1 MDKLLHSISEA
12 SSLGELIEI
21 VSRLH
26 KLRAVATFG
35 VRKADGVSIQ
45 KTRRAANNAAVNLL
59 NSLPPGFDGAKLT
72 DEQRQILAGY
82 TGEGGLTDGEG
93 SQYEYYTPQFM
104 AEGIWD
110 LFADYGIDGGHVL
123 EPSAGTGIFQETK
136 RQGMI
141 MTSAELSP
149 ISGRINQL
157 LHPED
162 DVNIGAFEALAAKDA
177 MYDHAVGNVP
187 FGEGRSGVAGLD
199 PAYAN
204 EKNVGNYFVLRTID
218 KVKPGGLIVLV
229 VPNGMTDGTKYK
241 KLRDKVSRKA
251 EFLGAH
257 RMPSGTFS
265 ESGTD
270 TVVDVWVLRKHPET
284 FLEMIPDTDDATLK
298 SANVLWDTFLK
309 GKWFTT
315 EGKRFVYGDMERT
328 SFRNTLVVKK
338 DGRVSN
344 ESMKT
349 ALSRRFESRINWD
362 LLGVTTQA
370 WQGAKVG
377 DKRLVGGIWHE
388 FDGLKWV
395 KDATTKSSALD
406 VNRYGVTTF
415 GDLQIAFQSTNGILA
430 LSWDQ
435 ISAIASDYPSVISD
449 EVAAMIRFA
458 GKQREKDRE
467 RVMRGALIGQ
477 LINKALDK
485 RNLGENVDDELADAA
500 RLAEAEIAKY
510 GPPHAIKLNGI
521 AEAGAK
527 NWMTFTGNVKQDGSA
542 SDLLAGR
549 LDVTD
554 GAAGIDFTR
563 PEQVVT
569 HLFSDVALNPITLDD
584 FREAFA
590 GELPGDDDA
599 ALEYLAKFDDIAI
612 DGYGC
617 LLPMDRATSGDIATK
632 TALLVGW
639 RDASTGEQKANFERQ
654 LAKIE
659 EKRIFTPLNK
669 VTVNL
674 NARWLDRRLIK

>member
-1 MDKLLHSISEA
+1 MDKIIDSISQA
-12 SSLGELIEI
+12 TSIGALIEI

-26 KLRAVATFG
+26 KPRSVATFG
-35 VRKADGVSIQ
+35 VKKVDGVSIQ
-45 KTRRAANNAAVNLL
+45 KTRRAANNAAVDLL

-104 AEGIWD
+104 AEGIWE

-270 TVVDVWVLRKHPET
+270 TVVDVWVLRKHPEA
-284 FLEMIPDTDDATLK
+284 FLEMIPDTDDSTLK

-395 KDATTKSSALD
+395 KDTTTKSSALD
-406 VNRYGVTTF
+406 VSRYGVSTF

-467 RVMRGALIGQ
+467 R
-477 LINKALDK
+477 
-485 RNLGENVDDELADAA
+485 
-500 RLAEAEIAKY
+500 
-510 GPPHAIKLNGI
+510 
-521 AEAGAK
+521 
-527 NWMTFTGNVKQDGSA
+527 
-542 SDLLAGR
+542 
-549 LDVTD
+549 
-554 GAAGIDFTR
+554 
-563 PEQVVT
+563 
-569 HLFSDVALNPITLDD
+569 
-584 FREAFA
+584 
-590 GELPGDDDA
+590 
-599 ALEYLAKFDDIAI
+599 
-612 DGYGC
+612 
-617 LLPMDRATSGDIATK
+617 
-632 TALLVGW
+632 
-639 RDASTGEQKANFERQ
+639 
-654 LAKIE
+654 
-659 EKRIFTPLNK
+659 
-669 VTVNL
+669 
-674 NARWLDRRLIK
+674 

>member
-229 VPNGMTDGTKYK
+229 VPNGMTDGAKYK

-257 RMPSGTFS
+257 RMPSGT
-265 ESGTD
+265 
-270 TVVDVWVLRKHPET
+270 
-284 FLEMIPDTDDATLK
+284 
-298 SANVLWDTFLK
+298 
-309 GKWFTT
+309 
-315 EGKRFVYGDMERT
+315 
-328 SFRNTLVVKK
+328 
-338 DGRVSN
+338 
-344 ESMKT
+344 
-349 ALSRRFESRINWD
+349 
-362 LLGVTTQA
+362 
-370 WQGAKVG
+370 
-377 DKRLVGGIWHE
+377 
-388 FDGLKWV
+388 
-395 KDATTKSSALD
+395 
-406 VNRYGVTTF
+406 
-415 GDLQIAFQSTNGILA
+415 
-430 LSWDQ
+430 
-435 ISAIASDYPSVISD
+435 
-449 EVAAMIRFA
+449 
-458 GKQREKDRE
+458 
-467 RVMRGALIGQ
+467 
-477 LINKALDK
+477 
-485 RNLGENVDDELADAA
+485 
-500 RLAEAEIAKY
+500 
-510 GPPHAIKLNGI
+510 
-521 AEAGAK
+521 
-527 NWMTFTGNVKQDGSA
+527 
-542 SDLLAGR
+542 
-549 LDVTD
+549 
-554 GAAGIDFTR
+554 
-563 PEQVVT
+563 
-569 HLFSDVALNPITLDD
+569 
-584 FREAFA
+584 
-590 GELPGDDDA
+590 
-599 ALEYLAKFDDIAI
+599 
-612 DGYGC
+612 
-617 LLPMDRATSGDIATK
+617 
-632 TALLVGW
+632 
-639 RDASTGEQKANFERQ
+639 
-654 LAKIE
+654 
-659 EKRIFTPLNK
+659 
-669 VTVNL
+669 
-674 NARWLDRRLIK
+674 

>member
-1 MDKLLHSISEA
+1 MDKLLYSISEA

-270 TVVDVWVLRKHPET
+270 TVVDVWVLRKHPEA
-284 FLEMIPDTDDATLK
+284 FLEMIPDTDDSTLK

-349 ALSRRFESRINWD
+349 ALSRRFDSRINWD

-395 KDATTKSSALD
+395 KDTTTKSSALD
-406 VNRYGVTTF
+406 VSRYGVSTF

-435 ISAIASDYPSVISD
+435 ISAIASDYPSVVSD

-477 LINKALDK
+477 LINKALDL
-485 RNLGENVDDELADAA
+485 RNLGVNVDDKLADAS
-500 RLAEAEIAKY
+500 RLAAAEVAKY
-510 GPPHAIKLNGI
+510 GPPHAIKLNGL

-527 NWMTFTGNVKQDGSA
+527 NWMTFTGNVKQDGST

-563 PEQVVT
+563 PEQVIA
-569 HLFSDVALNPITLDD
+569 HLFSDVALNPITLGD

-590 GELPGDDDA
+590 GELPEDDDA
-599 ALEYLAKFDDIAI
+599 AL
-612 DGYGC
+612 
-617 LLPMDRATSGDIATK
+617 
-632 TALLVGW
+632 
-639 RDASTGEQKANFERQ
+639 
-654 LAKIE
+654 
-659 EKRIFTPLNK
+659 
-669 VTVNL
+669 
-674 NARWLDRRLIK
+674 